1 MGKYVVGVEGNV
13 IVGEWS
19 LKMNMMSK
27 VVHWCE

>member
-19 LKMNMMSK
+19 LKMNMSK